1 MRILE
6 ADLQS
11 HITAVLMNV
20 KHAVEDARTQGL
32 IAELPE
38 EVSFEVEVITAYQSL
53 NSTTTTTDAETS
65 TNSENRGGGNVVRVE
80 GASYENTNEGGRTIS
95 VSETESTDQNTSI
108 NTQMDGDNETT
119 VSYNYD

>member
-65 TNSENRGGGNVVRVE
+65 SNSENRGGGNVVRVE
-80 GASYENTNEGGRTIS
+80 GASYDNTTEGGRSIAM
-95 VSETESTDQNTSI
+95 SETESTSQNTSI
-108 NTQMDGDNETT
+108 DTQMDGDNETT
-119 VSYNYD
+119 VSYSY